1 MSEIGNHSDLNSVYR
16 KSEQNQAL
24 LTSLSTH
31 KTRLKVLPLLVLLVA
46 GWIVSPILHDISNAV
61 ERASMMHVHGKEDGV
76 SLREGCDLVAGPRD
90 ECLFCLT
97 KIVSGLKTDRTHE
110 ELHVNVTQNILR
122 DEVLISQVLMSVGA
136 RAPPLFG

>member
-1 MSEIGNHSDLNSVYR
+1 
-16 KSEQNQAL
+16 
-24 LTSLSTH
+24 
-31 KTRLKVLPLLVLLVA
+31 
-46 GWIVSPILHDISNAV
+46 
-61 ERASMMHVHGKEDGV
+61 MMHVHGKEDGV
-76 SLREGCDLVAGPRD
+76 SLREWCDLVAGPRD